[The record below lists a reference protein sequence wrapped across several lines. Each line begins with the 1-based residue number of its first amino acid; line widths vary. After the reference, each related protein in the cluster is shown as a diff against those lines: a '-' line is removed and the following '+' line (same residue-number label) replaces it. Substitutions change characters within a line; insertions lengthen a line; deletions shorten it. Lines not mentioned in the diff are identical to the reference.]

1 MRSRVL
7 QYAAMSTR
15 GSDDDLAVALEELP
29 IFPLPGVVFF
39 PHTLLPLHVFEQ
51 RYRQMTEHV
60 LASHKHLAVVH
71 SDAARQDARVSGCA
85 RVAGVG
91 RIVRHER
98 LADGRFH
105 LLLQGVGRAELV
117 DEVPGTDRLYR
128 CARAQLLECGCAD
141 EEAERELSTMRA
153 CYARLLEARPSAR
166 DVLGD
171 LPLRIPDA
179 AVLADVVPAAVLVD
193 VAARQSALEET
204 SVSARLR
211 MANEALATLL
221 LQSLGTETGR
231 MH

>member
-1 MRSRVL
+1 
-7 QYAAMSTR
+7 MSTR
-15 GSDDDLAVALEELP
+15 GSDDGLCAALEELP
-29 IFPLPGVVFF
+29 LFPLPGVIFF
-39 PHTLLPLHVFEQ
+39 PHTLLPLHVFEA
-51 RYRQMTEHV
+51 RYRQLTEHV
-60 LASHKHLAVVH
+60 LATHKHLAVVH
-71 SDAARQDARVSGCA
+71 ADVTRQDAPVCGVA

-105 LLLQGVGRAELV
+105 LLLQGVGRAELLEELPQQ
-117 DEVPGTDRLYR
+117 DLLYR
-128 CARAQLLECGCAD
+128 RARARLLEAGCVDAD
-141 EEAERELSTMRA
+141 AERELSALRA
-153 CYARLLEARPSAR
+153 CYARLLEARPAAR

-193 VAARQSALEET
+193 AAARQSALEET
-204 SVSARLR
+204 TVAGRLK